1 LTAVCKP
8 LILAVF
14 WAGLGGVAENGLE
27 RASQLYQR
35 TEYQAALEILRQ
47 MPAEDYPATLL
58 RGKCLYGLER
68 YREATEAL
76 EAAVRLSPLSSEAH
90 LWLGR
95 AYGRRAETSSF
106 VTAPGLA
113 SRARQHFERSVQLDP
128 NNKEAVGDLFEY
140 YLEAPG
146 FLGGGRDKARTL
158 AEKYR
163 DADPAEYHYRLAQL
177 ALKKNDIRSAEEH
190 LRKAYELE
198 PDKAGRILDLAAF
211 LAKQGK
217 FEESD
222 RLFDQAERREPAL
235 ARVWFVRARAYIESR
250 RNLGE
255 ARRLLALYLRASL
268 TPDDPPRREAERLL
282 KKAEGS

>member
-1 LTAVCKP
+1 MVL
-8 LILAVF
+8 L
-14 WAGLGGVAENGLE
+14 AGLGTGAENGVE
-27 RASQLYQR
+27 RARELYQR
-35 TEYQAALEILRQ
+35 TDYLAALEILRRLPQ
-47 MPAEDYPATLL
+47 QDFQAALL
-58 RGKCLYGLER
+58 AGKCLYGLEQ
-68 YREATEAL
+68 YKQASEAL
-76 EAAVRLSPLSSEAH
+76 EAAVRLAPASSEAH

-106 VTAPGLA
+106 IAAPGLA
-113 SRARQHFERSVQLDP
+113 SRARQHFERSLQLDP
-128 NNKEAVGDLFEY
+128 NNKEAAGDLFEY

-146 FLGGGRDKARTL
+146 FLGGGEGKARAL

-177 ALKKNDIRSAEEH
+177 ALKKNDVRSAEEH

-211 LAKQGK
+211 LSKQGR

-222 RLFDQAERREPAL
+222 RLFDEAERRAP
-235 ARVWFVRARAYIESR
+235 ARVWFARARAYIESR
-250 RNLGE
+250 RNLSQ
-255 ARRLLALYLRASL
+255 ARQLLERYLRAPL